1 MTDKVVPAQSV
12 EEGYKQITDL
22 SAAVGLGSIPTNALR
37 VFIIP
42 EGADVR
48 WRDDGTNPT
57 AAIGMPLA
65 VGQPLDYTGADLTK
79 IKFIEQTG
87 GAKLN
92 CVFYNQ

>member
-1 MTDKVVPAQSV
+1 MSDKVVPDQSV
-12 EEGYKQITDL
+12 EAGYSQITSL
-22 SAAVGLGSIPTNALR
+22 SSAVGLGTIPTNAKR

-48 WRDDGTNPT
+48 WRDDGGVLS
-57 AAIGMPLA
+57 ASIGMPLA

-79 IKFIEQTG
+79 IKFIQQAS